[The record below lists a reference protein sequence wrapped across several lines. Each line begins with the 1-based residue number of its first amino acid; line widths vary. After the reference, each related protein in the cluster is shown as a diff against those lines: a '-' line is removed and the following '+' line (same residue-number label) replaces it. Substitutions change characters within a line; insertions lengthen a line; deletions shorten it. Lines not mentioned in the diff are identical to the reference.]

1 MKQLIINLLFGSP
14 VKGEPATSKR
24 KTISTVMPCD
34 NITLLQWYR
43 GEWSRYINS
52 AKNTYQ

>member
-1 MKQLIINLLFGSP
+1 MKQLIKTFLFGSP

>member
-1 MKQLIINLLFGSP
+1 MKQLLKSLLFGSP

-52 AKNTYQ
+52 QSKKY